1 MTRLHGMIPQNNV
14 EEGGWVPEAEDQ
26 PIVLGSDNA
35 YQAEACL
42 RRPEKLELPQAF
54 QSGVDLCMY
63 ALMVIIVLV
72 QRLYGDSKA
81 CTVLLTE
88 SLYPSREVAS
98 AMACRTALQK
108 VSPSVASFY
117 FSYGHQR
124 SDDTPYHVEQPK
136 HFVNRCEEPSGKR

>member
-63 ALMVIIVLV
+63 ALM
-72 QRLYGDSKA
+72 A